1 MAAGFV
7 LQAIWALAI
16 VALLL
21 VGMTYVVRTINRG
34 RIVVSTG
41 KRLVTVVESAV
52 LNQHASVHVIKIAD
66 HYYLVGGGSAGVNHI
81 ADVPADVVEPYI
93 ESQRKA
99 LGEQRDAVL
108 RLMQRFRKT

>member
-1 MAAGFV
+1 MGFSFA
-7 LQAIWALAI
+7 LQAVWALVVI
-16 VALLL
+16 ALLL
-21 VGMTYVVRTINRG
+21 LGMTYVARTINRG

-41 KRLVTVVESAV
+41 KRLVTVVESAA
-52 LNQHASVHVIKIAD
+52 LSQHAAVHVIKIAD
-66 HYYLVGGGSAGVNHI
+66 QYYLVGGGSAGVQHI